1 MLLGSSDGWGHIPLL
16 AGPPTSQAPRCPGPG
31 QRPSY
36 LGCVFLEH
44 LPQATVGPPLLG
56 VLWDQTR
63 SARHKATEESAQPAR
78 WDRGAQRCRTLPG
91 GEGPQGKPRATPVL
105 PWHAPKPTP
114 TAGSLTAVHT
124 PVSAGG
130 GDQLQTPILSGA
142 PSAVLVTQSQGRAL
156 WRDRPRAVRT
166 ARQGWEPPS
175 HHVSAQLPPH
185 CPWSPTLAFLG
196 LVRP

>member
-16 AGPPTSQAPRCPGPG
+16 AGPPTSQAPRHPGPG

-124 PVSAGG
+124 PRVCRRRGPASDPHPLWGTICGPCHPEPGSCSLEGQAESCENRPPG
-130 GDQLQTPILSGA
+130 LGA
-142 PSAVLVTQSQGRAL
+142 TQS
-156 WRDRPRAVRT
+156 PR
-166 ARQGWEPPS
+166 
-175 HHVSAQLPPH
+175 
-185 CPWSPTLAFLG
+185 
-196 LVRP
+196 